1 MEIILKQKMVD
12 CLRIEALI
20 EPRDICFLNGILEGY
35 DNMAILITLDSSRGL
50 VEILASPCYQDEI
63 YELLNSLQAEMPI
76 KFIRR

>member
-1 MEIILKQKMVD
+1 MEIILKQKVVD
-12 CLRIEALI
+12 CLRIEAEI
-20 EPRDICFLNGILEGY
+20 DPRDICFLSGVLEGY
-35 DNMAILITLDSSRGL
+35 DNMAILRTLDSSRGL

>member
-1 MEIILKQKMVD
+1 MID
-12 CLRIEALI
+12 CLRIEAEI
-20 EPRDICFLNGILEGY
+20 DPRDICFLNGVIEGY
-35 DNMAILITLDSSRGL
+35 DDMAILRTLDSSRGL